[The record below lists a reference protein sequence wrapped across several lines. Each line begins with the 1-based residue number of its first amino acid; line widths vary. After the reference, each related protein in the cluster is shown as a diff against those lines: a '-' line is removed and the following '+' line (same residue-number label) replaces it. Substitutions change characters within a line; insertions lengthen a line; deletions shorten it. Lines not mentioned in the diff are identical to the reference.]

1 MFYGG
6 DDDLFDFTPDM
17 DFDGDHDLEDY
28 LLHEDLLEEE
38 AGLFEPSWSDD
49 TDFDDDEDGDD
60 SDSDGDFEISL
71 CFVPSVSVEDE
82 EDEEDEDEN
91 LLYIER
97 RKKEAREY
105 LEDRS
110 GWRSVDMKR
119 CKFIA
124 FDESIAARY
133 LTVDGIYL
141 YAQAVKDHFKLP
153 FDIPDELDC
162 AETPFTTLLSDLA
175 ECDVELA
182 LTVWEWCLDTF
193 MPYIEYEEY
202 KDDLTSGVLLSWDDF
217 DEAFWRG
224 VVTRM
229 VESPKFLRQVILQA
243 ADSLWS
249 IEEFISLALEGGH
262 IDTAKTIL
270 QYAFEN
276 PHSNVH
282 DKKRYV
288 DACISVCVNYDEN
301 DTMKLFQKH
310 VFPVVFGETDVRI
323 QNKIPRWQK
332 EMQEYVDEMDEQKY
346 GWRADC
352 FNELGVSP
360 GDYETRAEY
369 DAAVRAAYAKQR
381 AEREQARAAD
391 PNDRTIYAFCQVSLN
406 GTAQPHYYYFTGD
419 LILQIG
425 DRVVVS
431 FGKNNAPTEATVVSV
446 GTCYGCA
453 FPCKVELI
461 KTVAE
466 KIDDSTL

>member
-1 MFYGG
+1 MGE
-6 DDDLFDFTPDM
+6 DDLFDFTPDM

-38 AGLFEPSWSDD
+38 AGLFEPSRSDD
-49 TDFDDDEDGDD
+49 ADFDDDEDED
-60 SDSDGDFEISL
+60 DSDGDFEISL
-71 CFVPSVSVEDE
+71 CFVPSVSVEEE
-82 EDEEDEDEN
+82 EDDEDEN
-91 LLYIER
+91 LPYIER

-133 LTVDGIYL
+133 LTVSGVYL

-175 ECDVELA
+175 ECDFELA
-182 LTVWEWCLDTF
+182 VTVWEWCLDTF

-202 KDDLTSGVLLSWDDF
+202 KDELTSGVLLSWDDF

-229 VESPKFLRQVILQA
+229 VESPRFLKQLILQCMGNI
-243 ADSLWS
+243 WS
-249 IEEFISLALEGGH
+249 VEELILLALEGGH

-270 QYAFEN
+270 QYVFEN
-276 PHSNVH
+276 PQSSVQE
-282 DKKRYV
+282 KKQYV
-288 DACISVCVNYDEN
+288 NACISACINYEEN

-346 GWRADC
+346 EWRVDC
-352 FNELGVSP
+352 SNTLGVSAD
-360 GDYETRAEY
+360 DYETRAEY

-381 AEREQARAAD
+381 AEREQARATD
-391 PNDRTIYAFCQVSLN
+391 PDDQTVYAFCQVSLN

-425 DRVVVS
+425 DRVIVP
-431 FGKNNAPTEATVVSV
+431 FGKSNAPTEATVVSV

-461 KTVAE
+461 KTVIKKMTD
-466 KIDDSTL
+466 KIS